1 MQLSNYRI
9 RQMDDG
15 SFNIPFIEFTFRQ
28 REGLESRSMVPP
40 QRLGDFSRMS
50 FELCE
55 HRGMLR
61 VPGRPPP
68 LLPARSQVITR
79 SCFDGELPLSWRN
92 LESHEVVASGAG
104 SPFIQVRWQVHDD
117 L

>member
-61 VPGRPPP
+61 VTRAATFAVTGKEPSDRP
-68 LLPARSQVITR
+68 LML
-79 SCFDGELPLSWRN
+79 
-92 LESHEVVASGAG
+92 
-104 SPFIQVRWQVHDD
+104 RW
-117 L
+117 